1 MMSETSD
8 YAIAV
13 FARAYDAV
21 LFEGKAKPDLTRE
34 IMASLQG
41 VRHPRDLAAVLL
53 DSHLSGG
60 EVWGRPHLTRLRAKY
75 LSKETEK

>member
-1 MMSETSD
+1 MSEISD

-21 LFEGKAKPDLTRE
+21 LFDGKARPDLTTE

-41 VRHPRDLAAVLL
+41 LLRHPRGVEAVLL

-60 EVWGRPHLTRLRAKY
+60 EVWGRPHLDRLRDKY
-75 LSKETEK
+75 LNKEIGQ